1 MTPQLVYAFDPLCGW
16 CYGFGPAF
24 RAVRAALPDLAIE
37 LRFGGLV
44 TGGRIGPYAD
54 KRAYIEAAQVRLRA
68 VTGLAPGPEFHT
80 RILQDPSVI
89 ASSIPPCDVLLQLR
103 RVVSGAVPDFAEAIQ
118 TAHFRDG
125 ANFNEPGLYA
135 RIAGE
140 MGLDFHPD
148 VPRPDELRPE
158 LATEFAVTQDI
169 GVSSYPNLFLRS
181 DAGLQPIRLDYA
193 PAGQLAAVQSALAV
207 IAH

>member
-1 MTPQLVYAFDPLCGW
+1 MTARLVYAFDPLCGW
-16 CYGFGPAF
+16 CYGFGPAL
-24 RAVRAALPDLAIE
+24 RAVRDALPNLAVE

-44 TGGRIGPYAD
+44 TGGRIGPYAA

-68 VTGLAPGPEFHT
+68 VTGLAPGPGFHA

-103 RVVSGAVPDFAEAIQ
+103 SVVPGAVPDFAQAIQ

-125 ANFNEPGLYA
+125 ADFNDLGLYT
-135 RIAGE
+135 RIGAG

-158 LATEFAVTQDI
+158 LAAEFAATQDI
-169 GVSSYPNLFLRS
+169 GVSSYPTLFLRS
-181 DAGLQPIRLDYA
+181 DAGLRPITLDYA
-193 PAGQLAAVQSALAV
+193 PAGQLAAVEAALGA

>member
-37 LRFGGLV
+37 FRFGGLV

-68 VTGLAPGPEFHT
+68 VTGLAPGSDFHA

-103 RVVSGAVPDFAEAIQ
+103 RVVPGAVPDFAEAIQ

-125 ANFNEPGLYA
+125 ADFNEPGLYA
-135 RIAGE
+135 RIARE
-140 MGLDFHPD
+140 IGLDFHPD
-148 VPRPDELRPE
+148 VPRPDELRTE

-169 GVSSYPNLFLRS
+169 GVSSYPTLFLRS
-181 DAGLQPIRLDYA
+181 DAGLRPITLDYA
-193 PAGQLAAVQSALAV
+193 PAGQLAAVKAALGA

>member
-1 MTPQLVYAFDPLCGW
+1 MNPQLVYAFDPLCGW
-16 CYGFGPAF
+16 CYGFGPAL

-68 VTGLAPGPEFHT
+68 VTGLAPGSDFHA

-103 RVVSGAVPDFAEAIQ
+103 SVAPGAVPDFAEAIQ

-125 ANFNEPGLYA
+125 VDFNDPGLYD

-140 MGLDFHPD
+140 IGLDFHPD

-158 LATEFAVTQDI
+158 LAAQFATTAGM
-169 GVSSYPNLFLRS
+169 GVSSYPTLFLRS
-181 DAGLQPIRLDYA
+181 DADLRPITLDYA
-193 PAGQLAAVQSALAV
+193 PAGQLAAVEAALGA

>member
-1 MTPQLVYAFDPLCGW
+1 MNPQLVYAFDPLCGW
-16 CYGFGPAF
+16 CYGFGPAL

-54 KRAYIEAAQVRLRA
+54 KRAYIEAAQVRLQA
-68 VTGLAPGPEFHT
+68 VTGLAPGPDFHA

-103 RVVSGAVPDFAEAIQ
+103 SVVPGAVPDFAEAIQ

-125 ANFNEPGLYA
+125 ANFNDPGLYA
-135 RIAGE
+135 RVTAE
-140 MGLDFHPD
+140 MEIEFHPNL
-148 VPRPDELRPE
+148 PRPDELRPD
-158 LATEFAVTQDI
+158 LAAEFAATQDM
-169 GVSSYPNLFLRS
+169 GASSYPTLFLRS
-181 DAGLQPIRLDYA
+181 NTGLHPVELNYA
-193 PAGQLAAVQSALAV
+193 PAGQLAAVEAALA
-207 IAH
+207 ASTR